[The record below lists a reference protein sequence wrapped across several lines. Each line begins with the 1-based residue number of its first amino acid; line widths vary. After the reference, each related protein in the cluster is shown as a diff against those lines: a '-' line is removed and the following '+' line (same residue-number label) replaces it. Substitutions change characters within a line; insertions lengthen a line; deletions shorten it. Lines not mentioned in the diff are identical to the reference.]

1 MSIFKNRV
9 ALITGASGEIG
20 KELAIELNKKG
31 ASIILAGRR
40 REVLNNI
47 GKNLEGDVKIIDES
61 IDNFSNFENALLSF
75 DAKIDILINNAGITK
90 DNLLIRMSEDDI
102 DDVINVILNS
112 LIKITKFALKNMMK
126 NKFGRI
132 ISISSVV
139 GFKGNPGQANYCA
152 SKSGIIGFTKS
163 LALEVASRGITVNAI
178 APGFISSAMTDKL
191 TEDQREKI
199 ITNIPVNRLG
209 TPKDVANAVIFLA
222 KEDSSYIVYSNYKET
237 KETKETIKNLKNQ
250 F

>member
-1 MSIFKNRV
+1 MFDLSDKVVIV
-9 ALITGASGEIG
+9 TGASQGIGRTMATVFAESGANVVCVARSEKKIEELSMEIKSQG
-20 KELAIELNKKG
+20 GLAIPAVCDISDGDSFSRTIKSVVDQFGKLD
-31 ASIILAGRR
+31 
-40 REVLNNI
+40 VL
-47 GKNLEGDVKIIDES
+47 V
-61 IDNFSNFENALLSF
+61 
-75 DAKIDILINNAGITK
+75 NNAGITR
-90 DNLLIRMSEDDI
+90 DALLMRMNESRWDEVIQTNLKGAFFGMKAAIRP
-102 DDVINVILNS
+102 
-112 LIKITKFALKNMMK
+112 MMK

-139 GFKGNPGQANYCA
+139 GFTGNPGQANYCA

-199 ITNIPVNRLG
+199 ISNIPVNRLG

-222 KEDSSYIVYSNYKET
+222 KEDSSYITGN
-237 KETKETIKNLKNQ
+237 TIHINGGLAMV
-250 F
+250 